1 MTEPA
6 PLLKKPDSR
15 SSSSW
20 GLSGSPGGLPPDLV
34 DKAGRRL
41 AIAALVYAGG
51 YTAAYG
57 SGRFSGTWADVW
69 GDMSF
74 PQVMDLWVLGF
85 ILLGIGMFFFARSG
99 RVTGERLMDIG
110 LVFEVVGAIGID
122 LFLAFG
128 RWPAET
134 RIVGL
139 SWVGVWIVFF
149 PLIVPSTLRKTL
161 LASLA
166 AASATP
172 ILYMIGVANGGPPLG
187 PAVAMQYMIPN
198 YICAGMALI
207 GARVLYR
214 MGSDIRRARQ
224 MGAYQLSE
232 LLGEGGMGEVWK
244 AEHRMLARPAAV
256 KLIRDDGGGSSSFGR
271 SQGSQLKRFERE
283 VQATSQLRS
292 PHTVEVY
299 DFGLTEDRSFYYVM
313 ELLDGMSLE
322 DLVKQY
328 GPIPAERTIH
338 ILRQACYSLAEAH
351 ARDLVHRDIKP
362 ANIFV
367 CRYGLDY
374 DFTKLLDF
382 GLVKHSGEGPTG
394 EVKLTEVGA
403 FAGTPAYVSPESAMG
418 DPVDGRTDIYS
429 LGCVAYWLLTGRTV
443 FEAATPMQMLIHHV
457 NDEPEPPSSFTELPI
472 PPELDQIVLECLRK
486 DRTQRPHSADDLAE
500 RLHSIRL
507 ERPWG
512 EGRAKSWWE
521 QHRPGRV
528 EKRATLSKEISQPS
542 GARAP
547 IVKI

>member
-1 MTEPA
+1 
-6 PLLKKPDSR
+6 
-15 SSSSW
+15 
-20 GLSGSPGGLPPDLV
+20 
-34 DKAGRRL
+34 
-41 AIAALVYAGG
+41 
-51 YTAAYG
+51 
-57 SGRFSGTWADVW
+57 
-69 GDMSF
+69 
-74 PQVMDLWVLGF
+74 
-85 ILLGIGMFFFARSG
+85 MFFFARSG
-99 RVTGERLMDIG
+99 RVTGGRLMDIG
-110 LVFEVVGAIGID
+110 LLFEVVGAVGID
-122 LFLAFG
+122 FYLAFG
-128 RWPAET
+128 RWPVET

-149 PLIVPSTLRKTL
+149 PLIVPSTPGKTL

-187 PAVAMQYMIPN
+187 GAVAMQYMIPN

-214 MGSDIRRARQ
+214 MGDDIRRARQ
-224 MGAYQLSE
+224 LGSYQLSE

-256 KLIRDDGGGSSSFGR
+256 KLIREDGGGSGSGR
-271 SQGSQLKRFERE
+271 TQGSQLQRFERE

-313 ELLDGMSLE
+313 ELLDGVSLE

-328 GPIPAERTIH
+328 GPVPAERTIH
-338 ILRQACYSLAEAH
+338 ILAQVCNSLAEAH
-351 ARDLVHRDIKP
+351 ARDLVHRDVKP

-367 CRYGLDY
+367 CRYGLEH
-374 DFTKLLDF
+374 DFTKVLDF

-457 NDEPEPPSSFTELPI
+457 NDEPAPPSTCTELPV
-472 PPELDQIVLECLRK
+472 PPTLDQLVVECLRK
-486 DRTQRPHSADDLAE
+486 DRTRRPHSADDLAE
-500 RLHSIRL
+500 RLRSITV
-507 ERPWG
+507 ERPWTQT
-512 EGRAKSWWE
+512 RAKVWWE
-521 QHRPGRV
+521 QHRPNRV
-528 EKRATLSKEISQPS
+528 DPRASLSKEITRPS

-547 IVKI
+547 IVKL